1 MHASAKTIGKLLP
14 FATEASWATGRWTAL
29 EKYTSIAG
37 TDVEENFNIS
47 IGKAL
52 LALHKKKEASFV
64 SSIQELRE
72 QITCSL
78 SRATTSS
85 IGSFHDPMLKLHVL
99 TELEMIAGVD
109 CSEPTPRQEL
119 LESLDRRLETIGG
132 YLNDKQY
139 LLGLRRAAMQVSR

>member
-1 MHASAKTIGKLLP
+1 MHTTPKTIGKLLP

-37 TDVEENFNIS
+37 RDLEEGFNVS

-52 LALHKKKEASFV
+52 LALHQNKSTVFV
-64 SSIQELRE
+64 STIEELKE

-85 IGSFHDPMLKLHVL
+85 IGSCHDPMLKLHVL
-99 TELEMIAGVD
+99 TELEMIAGLD
-109 CSEPTPRQEL
+109 RAEPIPREEL

-139 LLGLRRAAMQVSR
+139 LLGIRRAAMVLSR